1 MINAAWYHQRCI
13 ISSTLHHVINAVLYH
28 QRYIISSTLDCI
40 INAALYHQCC
50 SNAHRCCILSSTLHC
65 IIDAALYHQCCINAR
80 QCCILSSMLHYIIN
94 AALYHQRFII
104 SSMMHYTAN
113 AELHHSM
120 QSCIREFCPSTNPI
134 YKWSVKNLT
143 WTMMLL
149 VFPSSF
155 FSFFDNIIRDVLLI
169 RCLFLLSI
177 TVGNSDQGLG

>member
-1 MINAAWYHQRCI
+1 M
-13 ISSTLHHVINAVLYH
+13 ISSTLHPVINVVLYH
-28 QRYIISSTLDCI
+28 QRYIISSTLHYI
-40 INAALYHQCC
+40 SNAALYHQ
-50 SNAHRCCILSSTLHC
+50 RWIV
-65 IIDAALYHQCCINAR
+65 
-80 QCCILSSMLHYIIN
+80 SSMLHYIIN
-94 AALYHQRFII
+94 AALYHQRCII
-104 SSMMHYTAN
+104 SSTMHYTAN
-113 AELHHSM
+113 AELHNSM

-149 VFPSSF
+149 VFPSNF